1 MGADERRRH
10 DRRVEQ
16 ALADIQAGHVSGL
29 EDLYDLLLP
38 SVYALCQLV
47 TPDQTAAEH
56 ATVEAFTQIWSG
68 ANARPADTAG
78 TTWVLNV
85 ACRCARH
92 TREME
97 TAVTPAQR
105 VQRGH
110 PQHAV

>member
-1 MGADERRRH
+1 MNDRLN

-16 ALADIQAGHVSGL
+16 ALADIQAGDVSGL

-56 ATVEAFTQIWSG
+56 ATVEAFTQVWSR
-68 ANARPADTAG
+68 ANARPADTTG
-78 TTWVLNV
+78 TAWVLNV
-85 ACRCARH
+85 ACSSARH

-97 TAVTPAQR
+97 AAVRPARR
-105 VQRGH
+105 VHRGT

>member
-1 MGADERRRH
+1 MNDRLN

-47 TPDQTAAEH
+47 TPDQTAAERT
-56 ATVEAFTQIWSG
+56 TVEAFTKVWSG
-68 ANARPADTAG
+68 ANARPADTTG
-78 TTWVLNV
+78 TAWVLNV
-85 ACRCARH
+85 ACSCARH
-92 TREME
+92 TRETE
-97 TAVTPAQR
+97 TAFSPARRTP
-105 VQRGH
+105 RGT